1 MLEQLLHTAL
11 NHQNQGESG
20 SFVPLGIKSFLA
32 RYFDFDP
39 GPWKM
44 HLDLHLQQPIGCAQ
58 W

>member
-11 NHQNQGESG
+11 NQVESG
-20 SFVPLGIKSFLA
+20 SFVPFGIKSFLA